1 MDYMPIALPLSIY
14 GDAQRLASHLGTSRK
29 PFYNGRVSVI
39 VSRPGMAR
47 AAGGAA
53 GCAGGSADWC
63 RPALVFEGLTRGPPV
78 PAVLP
83 AEWAASDGGPAGL
96 NRLLLVSV

>member
-1 MDYMPIALPLSIY
+1 MGYMPNSVTLSIY

-29 PFYNGRVSVI
+29 SFYNGRVSVI

-47 AAGGAA
+47 AAGRAA
-53 GCAGGSADWC
+53 GCAGGSGGWC
-63 RPALVFEGLTRGPPV
+63 RPALVLEGFTRGPPV

-83 AEWAASDGGPAGL
+83 GERAVSDGGPG
-96 NRLLLVSV
+96 